1 MKISEY
7 QKCLT
12 ELKGKTI
19 AVVYIFEGEDAPGF
33 EHYWVWKSDIIAN
46 WINAIQ
52 DINCIPYIV
61 DVRTFT
67 QKAVD
72 NTLPKIDFVLN
83 LNCGSVE
90 LSSMSL
96 VPSVCSFLSIP
107 CIPCNSSAI
116 LMSENKIVSNQL
128 AISKNIQT
136 PEVVDSSYKN
146 GIYRPLNLGSSI
158 GVEIGKCGALGNQG
172 TYQEFIPGYDVTI
185 PIMYNPLI
193 ETTAAL
199 PPIIYIPKN
208 LDPNWIYSLEE
219 KSHEGGVEMIASP
232 SMDSKMEE
240 SLLNFTHIF
249 PIETYGRIDARIKT
263 ENDCLTKSFTKKRF
277 SLKDFYF
284 IEINSMPTI
293 EDNDSWQTALK
304 YATNE
309 KDNCFAPCIK
319 SYKKVFGK
327 FNVNGFLLSSS
338 MLALTN

>member
-1 MKISEY
+1 MKTSEY

-33 EHYWVWKSDIIAN
+33 EHYWVWKSDIISN
-46 WINAIQ
+46 WIKAIQ
-52 DINCIPYIV
+52 EINCIPYIV
-61 DVRTFT
+61 DVRTFV
-67 QKAVD
+67 QKAMD

-83 LNCGSVE
+83 LNCGSVK

-96 VPSVCSFLSIP
+96 VPSACSFLSIP

-128 AISKNIQT
+128 AISKDIQT
-136 PEVVDSSYKN
+136 PKPVDSSCKD

-158 GVEIGKCGALGNQG
+158 GVEIGKCGALDNQG

-193 ETTAAL
+193 EKTTAL
-199 PPIIYIPKN
+199 PPVIYIPKN
-208 LDPNWIYSLEE
+208 LNPNWIYSLEE

-232 SMDSKMEE
+232 SMDLEMEE
-240 SLLNFTHIF
+240 TLLKFAHVF
-249 PIETYGRIDARIKT
+249 PIETYGRIDARIKAKT
-263 ENDCLTKSFTKKRF
+263 NTLTKSFANERI

-284 IEINSMPTI
+284 VEINSMPTI

-304 YATNE
+304 YAAKE

-319 SYKKVFGK
+319 IYKKVFGQ
-327 FNVNGFLLSSS
+327 FSVNGFLLSSS
-338 MLALTN
+338 MLALKN